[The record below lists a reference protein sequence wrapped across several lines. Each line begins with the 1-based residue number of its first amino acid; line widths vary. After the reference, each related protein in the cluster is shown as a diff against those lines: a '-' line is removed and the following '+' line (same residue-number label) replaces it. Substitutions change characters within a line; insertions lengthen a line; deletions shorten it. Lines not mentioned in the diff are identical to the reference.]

1 MTTRERIFRSR
12 LTSSS
17 IEEIAAAAKLFK
29 THRRREHICELSGQH
44 DWWRKL
50 FSKINL
56 SRLMV
61 ICLDN
66 WIEPSSQAFFH
77 IGARGW
83 NCCWNFEEKKTLL
96 DNVTETKESLKS
108 ATHSNS
114 QFVVSNFP
122 TVALVWLFLKH
133 SIARARWNWSLS
145 LTVEAWHA
153 SWSEWVR
160 DESLSHNIVWW
171 WSKSTA
177 KKKAAKTRQPLSL
190 SLFNLY
196 KIFVTNIIYD
206 S

>member
-17 IEEIAAAAKLFK
+17 IEEITAAAKLFK

-66 WIEPSSQAFFH
+66 WIEPSPQAFFH

-83 NCCWNFEEKKTLL
+83 NCCWNFEEKKLFWTMWPKQKNHWNPPHTATLSSSSPTSQL
-96 DNVTETKESLKS
+96 SRWCGSFSNTPSLAHVEIGAS
-108 ATHSNS
+108 HW
-114 QFVVSNFP
+114 Q
-122 TVALVWLFLKH
+122 WKH
-133 SIARARWNWSLS
+133 GMPVGVNGWEMRA
-145 LTVEAWHA
+145 
-153 SWSEWVR
+153 
-160 DESLSHNIVWW
+160 
-171 WSKSTA
+171 
-177 KKKAAKTRQPLSL
+177 
-190 SLFNLY
+190 
-196 KIFVTNIIYD
+196 
-206 S
+206 